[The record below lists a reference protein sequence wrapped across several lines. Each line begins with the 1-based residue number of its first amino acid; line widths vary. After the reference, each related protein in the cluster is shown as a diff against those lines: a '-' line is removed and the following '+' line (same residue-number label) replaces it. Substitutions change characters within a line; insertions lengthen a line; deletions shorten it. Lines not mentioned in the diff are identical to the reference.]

1 MDWKILHRMLI
12 TVNWLVLLVLSL
24 LSFFFMSSAWTMGV
38 ILGGLI
44 TIANFNILQRT
55 IRRVFSPQVMEK
67 TAKVTI
73 VTKYYFRLLALGAIL
88 FVLITKGLVDPV
100 GLAVGLSTV
109 VLSIVGLGIR
119 LALKAGTREAI

>member
-119 LALKAGTREAI
+119 LALKTGTREAI